1 MALTQLIV
9 RVSNS
14 DEKIAERLGLIEK
27 PEEAIHEVDIKLS
40 AAFGHSVAQLI

>member
-27 PEEAIHEVDIKLS
+27 PEEAIHEVDIKLF

>member
-27 PEEAIHEVDIKLS
+27 PEEAIHEVEIKLS
-40 AAFGHSVAQLI
+40 AVLSHSVAQVI